1 MLKALIRHKM
11 CFQMKEFIVVLLC
24 FSVFNKVCP
33 DWKRLSHKSLT
44 SQENSSCWDN
54 KRCMILIG
62 PISEIR
68 YQVIM
73 KLKSI
78 NNTKPNCFH

>member
-11 CFQMKEFIVVLLC
+11 CFQMKEIIVVLLC
-24 FSVFNKVCP
+24 FSVFNKVN
-33 DWKRLSHKSLT
+33 KRLGHKSLT